1 MSITWCQ
8 GNKVTEQG
16 GPLMSVERAVG
27 FARYSTQ
34 TNKSINLEGGLTAD
48 LQMAVFTRA
57 RALAY

>member
-8 GNKVTEQG
+8 GNKVTG
-16 GPLMSVERAVG
+16 GPLISVERAVG

-48 LQMAVFTRA
+48 LQMAVFA
-57 RALAY
+57 RVPALAY